1 MSEAYDD
8 IINLSR
14 PESKKHTPMPMEDRA
29 AQFLPFAALTG
40 YDAAVS
46 ETARLTEERVEL
58 DAQEAERLGARL
70 AVLVK
75 RQQEQPELS
84 LLYFVPDARKA
95 GGAYVTV
102 SGRIKKIT
110 DFPRCI
116 YLTDGSR
123 IPIEDIVAVESPC
136 LRENMD

>member
-1 MSEAYDD
+1 
-8 IINLSR
+8 
-14 PESKKHTPMPMEDRA
+14 MPMEDRA

-46 ETARLTEERVEL
+46 ETARLTEARVEL
-58 DAQEAERLGARL
+58 DPQEAERLGARL

-84 LLYFVPDARKA
+84 LLYYVPDARKA

-102 SGRIKKIT
+102 SGRLRKIT

-136 LRENMD
+136 FNEDIA

>member
-1 MSEAYDD
+1 MSGVYDD
-8 IINLSR
+8 ILHLPR
-14 PESKKHTPMPMEDRA
+14 PQSKKHTPMSMEDRA

-46 ETARLTEERVEL
+46 ETARLTEDRIEL
-58 DAQEAERLGARL
+58 DPQEAERLGARL

-75 RQQEQPELS
+75 RQNEQPELS
-84 LLYFVPDARKA
+84 LLYYVPDARKA

-102 SGRIKKIT
+102 SGRLRKIT

>member
-1 MSEAYDD
+1 MSGVYDD
-8 IINLSR
+8 ILHLAR
-14 PESKKHTPMPMEDRA
+14 PQSKKHTPMPKEDRA

-46 ETARLTEERVEL
+46 ETARLTEDRIEL
-58 DAQEAERLGARL
+58 DPQEAERLGERL
-70 AVLVK
+70 AELAK
-75 RQQEQPELS
+75 RQKEQPELS
-84 LLYFVPDARKA
+84 LLYYVPDARKA

-102 SGRIKKIT
+102 SGRLRKIT

-116 YLTDGSR
+116 YLTDGIR

-136 LRENMD
+136 FSEDIA

>member
-1 MSEAYDD
+1 
-8 IINLSR
+8 
-14 PESKKHTPMPMEDRA
+14 MPMEDRA

-46 ETARLTEERVEL
+46 ETARLTEARVEL
-58 DAQEAERLGARL
+58 DPQEAERLGARL

-84 LLYFVPDARKA
+84 LLYYVPDARKA

-102 SGRIKKIT
+102 SGRLRKIT

>member
-1 MSEAYDD
+1 MSGAYDD
-8 IINLSR
+8 ILQLAR
-14 PESKKHTPMPMEDRA
+14 PQSKKHRPMPMEDRA
-29 AQFLPFAALTG
+29 AQFSPFAALTG

-46 ETARLTEERVEL
+46 ETARCTEERIEL
-58 DAQEAERLGARL
+58 DPQEAERLGERL
-70 AVLVK
+70 AALIK
-75 RQQEQPELS
+75 RQREQPELS

-95 GGAYVTV
+95 GGAYVRL
-102 SGRIKKIT
+102 SGRLKKIT

-136 LRENMD
+136 LNDDIA

>member
-1 MSEAYDD
+1 MSGVYDD
-8 IINLSR
+8 ILHLAR
-14 PESKKHTPMPMEDRA
+14 PQSKKHRPMPMEDRA

-46 ETARLTEERVEL
+46 ETARLTEDRIEL
-58 DAQEAERLGARL
+58 DPQEAERLGARL

-84 LLYFVPDARKA
+84 LLYYVPDARKA

-102 SGRIKKIT
+102 SGRLRKIT

-123 IPIEDIVAVESPC
+123 IPIEDIVAVESFC
-136 LRENMD
+136 LNDDIA

>member
-1 MSEAYDD
+1 MSGVYDD
-8 IINLSR
+8 ILHLAR
-14 PESKKHTPMPMEDRA
+14 PQSKKNRPMPMEDRA

-40 YDAAVS
+40 YDDAVS
-46 ETARLTEERVEL
+46 ETARLTEARVEL
-58 DAQEAERLGARL
+58 DPQEAERLGARL

-84 LLYFVPDARKA
+84 LLYYVPDARKA

-102 SGRIKKIT
+102 SGWLRKIT

-116 YLTDGSR
+116 YLTDGSEV
-123 IPIEDIVAVESPC
+123 PIEDIVAVESPC
-136 LRENMD
+136 LNNDIT